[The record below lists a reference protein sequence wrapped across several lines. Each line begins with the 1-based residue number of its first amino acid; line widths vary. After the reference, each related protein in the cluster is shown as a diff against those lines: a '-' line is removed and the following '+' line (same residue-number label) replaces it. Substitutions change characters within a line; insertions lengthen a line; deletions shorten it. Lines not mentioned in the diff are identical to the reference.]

1 MSASRTESPQAI
13 PANVLV
19 IGASEDLLESV
30 REILAAE
37 GFAVTLGRLGAQARA
52 AFAGTPPDVLLLDS
66 ELRDTSAVELCRSF
80 KSEPRTMHIPIVL
93 LAEADSDAARIA
105 ALEAGSDALL
115 TAPLQRETLV
125 PRVRALIRWKQ
136 VREDLEARRFAQ
148 EDAKLAMLRKTFER
162 YVSPKLV
169 ERILS
174 GRRSGE
180 ALMADEK
187 ARRQVVALFA
197 DMRGFTR
204 MSETLL
210 PLEVVGVLNEYFTA
224 LTDIAHRHEGT
235 VFNMSG
241 DCLLVGFGVPF
252 SRAGAEQEAV
262 AAACDMVTGFEVL
275 MEEWRRRFD
284 IEVGIGIG
292 LNKGD
297 VIAGNIGSPSFI
309 SYTVIGDAVN
319 IAARLMQMARP
330 GDIVCSAN
338 VYTSAGAVPQL
349 FRAEAIEAVQVKG
362 KVEPIAAYRLRRA
375 E

>member
-1 MSASRTESPQAI
+1 MSASRTESQQAI
-13 PANVLV
+13 AAKVLV
-19 IGASEDLLESV
+19 IGAREDLLESV

-52 AFAGTPPDVLLLDS
+52 AFAGTPPDVLFLDS
-66 ELRDTSAVELCRSF
+66 TLRDTSAVELCRSF

-93 LAEADSDAARIA
+93 LAEADNEAARIA

-115 TAPLQRETLV
+115 TAPLRRETLV

-180 ALMADEK
+180 AIMADEK

-252 SRAGAEQEAV
+252 SRASAEQEAV

-338 VYTSAGAVPQL
+338 VYTSAGAVPQP
-349 FRAEAIEAVQVKG
+349 FRAEAIEAVHVKG

>member
-1 MSASRTESPQAI
+1 ML
-13 PANVLV
+13 PAKVLL
-19 IGASEDLLESV
+19 IGAREDLLESL

-37 GFAVTLGRLGAQARA
+37 GFAVTLGRLGAQART
-52 AFAGTPPDVLLLDS
+52 AFAGTPPDLLFLDS
-66 ELRDTSAVELCRSF
+66 TLRDTSAFELCRSF

-93 LAEADSDAARIA
+93 LAEADSEEARIA

-115 TAPLQRETLV
+115 TAPLEPESLV
-125 PRVRALIRWKQ
+125 PRARALIRWKQ
-136 VREDLEARRFAQ
+136 LREELEAKRFAQ
-148 EDAKLAMLRKTFER
+148 EDAKLALLRKTFER

-180 ALMADEK
+180 AIMADEK

-224 LTDIAHRHEGT
+224 LTEIAHRHEGT
-235 VFNMSG
+235 IFNMSG

-252 SRAGAEQEAV
+252 SRVGAEQEAI
-262 AAACDMVTGFEVL
+262 AAACDMVTELGGLMDRWHKRFEI
-275 MEEWRRRFD
+275 D
-284 IEVGIGIG
+284 VGVGIG

-297 VIAGNIGSPSFI
+297 VIAGNIGSPSYI
-309 SYTVIGDAVN
+309 SYTIIGDAVN
-319 IAARLMQMARP
+319 VAARLMQMAQP
-330 GDIVCSAN
+330 GDIICSAS
-338 VYTSAGAVPQL
+338 VYTNGSALPPP
-349 FRAEAIEAVQVKG
+349 FTAEPIESVRVKG
-362 KVEPIAAYRLRRA
+362 KREPIAAYRLRRA
-375 E
+375 R